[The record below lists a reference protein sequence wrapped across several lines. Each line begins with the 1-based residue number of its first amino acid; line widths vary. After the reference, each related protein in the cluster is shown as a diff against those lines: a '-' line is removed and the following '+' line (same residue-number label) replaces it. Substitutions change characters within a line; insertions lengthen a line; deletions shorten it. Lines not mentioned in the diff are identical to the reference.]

1 MKQMIDWKR
10 KGTPMSDLMSKARMK
25 SEHVDCKQQ
34 LMLWVSVAS
43 EQSWRWTRIDSSR
56 GVSGTRI
63 LWWKRARRQQTGV
76 GRDLHAE
83 RLHLTELRVLRVAQP
98 AEYYALWCAQEGA
111 RRPHQIERVHSFH
124 TNSTIRNPIATK
136 NNSLLAFALRSQR
149 TKLFLILM

>member
-1 MKQMIDWKR
+1 MKQMIDWR
-10 KGTPMSDLMSKARMK
+10 RERNTDEGLMRKARMK
-25 SEHVDCKQQ
+25 SEHVTAKQQ
-34 LMLWVSVAS
+34 LMLWFSVSERAVMKMNEDRWVSSAS
-43 EQSWRWTRIDSSR
+43 YVLVGWQ
-56 GVSGTRI
+56 
-63 LWWKRARRQQTGV
+63 RARRQQTWV